1 VPSGTKPPLPYPGF
15 PLWPH
20 PIGLWAKKIKG
31 RVYYFGPWEK
41 WQAALDKYVAER
53 DDLFAG
59 RDRRVV
65 GIGVRKLC
73 NLFLGSKQLL
83 VRSGEMSPR
92 TWRDYDATV
101 VRLVR
106 AFGDRPVA
114 GLGGS
119 DFERFRAELAKTRG
133 PVSLGNEVQ
142 RVRTIFKYAL
152 DERLIDQPV
161 HFGTSFRK
169 PAQAAVR
176 KARQANGPRLFQA
189 ADCRKL
195 VDGASQP
202 LKAMVL
208 LALNAGFGQSD
219 LAALPLTALDLDGGW
234 VTFPRP
240 KTGLSRRA
248 KLWPETVAAVREAIA
263 VRPEPAAPEFAAL
276 VFLTRPGRRGPGGRP
291 WVRVRDR
298 GNRPATPI
306 DAIAPEFSKLC
317 ERLGIQGPAFYGLR
331 HVYRTVADSAGDERA
346 VNFTMGH
353 ADRHISTAY
362 VLRIDD
368 ARLEAVAAHVRAWI
382 GFGRRQ

>member
-1 VPSGTKPPLPYPGF
+1 MSKPKPVKPYPDF
-15 PLWPH
+15 PLFPH
-20 PIGLWAKKIKG
+20 QSGQWAKTIRRKTL
-31 RVYYFGPWEK
+31 YFGVWSDWK
-41 WQAALDKYVAER
+41 AALDRYLAER
-53 DDLFAG
+53 DDLYAG

-65 GIGVRKLC
+65 GIGVRDLC
-73 NLFLGSKQLL
+73 NRFLTSKQLL

-106 AFGDRPVA
+106 AFADRPVA

-142 RVRTIFKYAL
+142 RVRTIFKYAV
-152 DERLIDQPV
+152 DERLVDQPV

-189 ADCRKL
+189 GDCRKL

-202 LKAMVL
+202 LRAMVL
-208 LALNAGFGQSD
+208 LALNCGFGQSD
-219 LAALPLTALDLDGGW
+219 LAALPLTALDLDTGW

-248 KLWPETVAAVREAIA
+248 KLWPETVQAVREALE
-263 VRPEPAAPEFAAL
+263 VRPGPAAPEFAPLA
-276 VFLTRPGRRGPGGRP
+276 FLTRPGRRGPGGRP

-362 VLRIDD
+362 VLRIED
-368 ARLEAVAAHVRAWI
+368 ARLEKVAAHVRAWLWPKKAV
-382 GFGRRQ
+382 